1 MNKILK
7 IFLIILIMSGLVSAA
22 IAQEQ
27 GKQGQ
32 VTVPLDQFLQLM
44 NKNNKPA
51 PQSVPPPPVTL
62 VFGTADLSVTAGK
75 DSLKVK
81 CNTMFSSFHGGWNE
95 ISLIG
100 TQAALNEVKVDGAD
114 MPVYTKD
121 GKYTIIH
128 KGAGRHSLTFTYLVS
143 SKRSGNTTVSTLL
156 LPPSSSSNLK
166 ISVPSTGINIQVTPS
181 MGGNTS
187 AEENRSVFKGTL
199 PAGESVQVSWSLTT
213 ATNNRTTQ
221 INVKPRIYAGVNHLV
236 SVSVGAVQITSQI
249 NLSIVRGKSD
259 SFYFLAPKDVEILEV
274 KSDKLQTWT
283 MEEGKNGKN
292 INVILTEKAEGNV
305 QITVVTEKPLKNIS
319 SVWTV
324 PFLQVTGAEQEKGF
338 IACEAKTSLE
348 MKSSEEQDINR
359 IDVKEL
365 PSALDS
371 MATSPVIL
379 AYRYYKH
386 PFVLSVETEKHE
398 ELPVLSATI
407 DSAQAIT
414 FVNDEGVCLTKVIY
428 QMKNNLKQFLQIK
441 LPEGAEIMNAFVS
454 GSPVKPVKASDSK
467 DKRTVLIP
475 LRKSDAGQNSSLNS
489 FAVEVSYKSKS
500 GSFSFL
506 GSKSEFLPSCDVQI
520 SEYYW
525 TVYLPEDNRVISFGG
540 NMKRSASTISRGLTG
555 GTLQVQE
562 NEGYD
567 KSIAQKIAPS
577 SEQVMR
583 DEEKQQVMVQNFTS
597 VSLADNTG
605 RVSGVLPV
613 ELYIPQSGQVFTF
626 KKLLMEEGKNPSIS
640 FVYTGNFFLSIFC
653 WAFLLSSLYM
663 VIMLRNQKITR
674 GKLLPIL
681 IVFTVSFLA
690 GKRVPEIFSFTLTG
704 IILGL
709 LYLFI
714 TSAFRNKIVPF
725 FRAGHRSEP
734 LNI

>member
-7 IFLIILIMSGLVSAA
+7 IFLITIIILSFASAS

-32 VTVPLDQFLQLM
+32 VTVPLEQFLQLM

-51 PQSVPPPPVTL
+51 PPSVPPPPVTL

-95 ISLIG
+95 ISIIG

-128 KGAGRHSLTFTYLVS
+128 KGAGRHSLAFTYLVS

-166 ISVPSTGINIQVTPS
+166 ISVPSTGINIQVNPS
-181 MGGNTS
+181 MGGATS
-187 AEENRSVFKGTL
+187 VEENRSIFKGTL
-199 PAGESVQVSWSLTT
+199 PAGDSAQVSWSLTT
-213 ATNNRTTQ
+213 ATGNKNTQ
-221 INVKPRIYAGVNHLV
+221 VNVKPRIYAAVNHLV
-236 SVSVGAVQITSQI
+236 SVSVGAVQIVSQI

-305 QITVVTEKPLKNIS
+305 QVTVVSEKPLKNIS

-348 MKSSEEQDINR
+348 MKSTEEQDVNR

-365 PSALDS
+365 PAALDS

-398 ELPVLSATI
+398 ELPVLSATV

-414 FVNDEGVCLTKVIY
+414 FVNDEGVALTKVIY
-428 QMKNNLKQFLQIK
+428 QMKNNLKQFLQIR

-454 GSPVKPVKASDSK
+454 GSPVKPVKSSDSK
-467 DKRTVLIP
+467 DNRTVLIP
-475 LRKSDAGQNSSLNS
+475 LRKSEAGQNSALNS

-500 GSFSFL
+500 GGFSFL
-506 GSKSEFLPSCDVQI
+506 GSKSEILPSCDVQI

-540 NMKRSASTISRGLTG
+540 NMKRSGGTVSHGLTG
-555 GTLQVQE
+555 GKLKAQQDE
-562 NEGYD
+562 AYD
-567 KSIAQKIAPS
+567 KEIAEKIAPS
-577 SEQVMR
+577 AEQVMKKEDR
-583 DEEKQQVMVQNFTS
+583 QQAMVQNFTAVS
-597 VSLADNTG
+597 VADNSG

-626 KKLLMEEGKNPSIS
+626 KKLLMEEGKNPAIS
-640 FVYTGNFFLSIFC
+640 FIYTGNFFLSMFC
-653 WAFLLSSLYM
+653 WAFLLASLYM
-663 VIMLRNQKITR
+663 VIRLRNQKITR
-674 GKLLPIL
+674 IKLLPLL
-681 IVFTVSFLA
+681 IVFLVSFLA
-690 GKRVPEIFSFTLTG
+690 GKRVPEMFSFTLTG

-709 LYLFI
+709 LYLFL

-725 FRAGHRSEP
+725 FRAGHRSES

>member
-1 MNKILK
+1 MNILK
-7 IFLIILIMSGLVSAA
+7 VFLLVFLMLSLLSIAN
-22 IAQEQ
+22 AQEQ

-51 PQSVPPPPVTL
+51 PPSVPPPPVTL

-75 DSLKVK
+75 DSLKVQ

-100 TQAALNEVKVDGAD
+100 TQAALNEVKVDGSD
-114 MPVYTKD
+114 MPVYTKE

-128 KGAGRHSLTFTYLVS
+128 KGAGKHTLTFTYLVS
-143 SKRSGNTTVSTLL
+143 AKRSGNTTLASLL

-166 ISVPSTGINIQVTPS
+166 LSVPYTGINIQVNPS
-181 MGGNTS
+181 MGGTTS
-187 AEENRSVFKGTL
+187 VEENRSIFKGTL
-199 PAGESVQVSWSLTT
+199 PAGELVQVSWSLT
-213 ATNNRTTQ
+213 AANNNKNTR
-221 INVKPRIYAGVNHLV
+221 INVKPRIYAQVNHLV
-236 SVSVGAVQITSQI
+236 SVSVGAVQIISQI
-249 NLSIVRGKSD
+249 NLSMVRGKTDNFS
-259 SFYFLAPKDVEILEV
+259 FLAPKDLEILEV

-283 MEEGKNGKN
+283 QEEGKNGKN
-292 INVILTEKAEGNV
+292 ISVILTEKVEGNV
-305 QITVVTEKPLKNIS
+305 QVTVISEKPLKNIS
-319 SVWTV
+319 SVWTA
-324 PFLQVTGAEQEKGF
+324 PFIQVTGAEQEKGF

-348 MKSSEEQDINR
+348 MKSAEEQDINR

-365 PSALDS
+365 PTALDN

-386 PFVLSVETEKHE
+386 PFVLSIETEKHE

-414 FVNDEGVCLTKVIY
+414 FVNDEGVGLTKVIY
-428 QMKNNLKQFLQIK
+428 QMKNNLKQFLQIR
-441 LPEGAEIMNAFVS
+441 LPEGAEIMNAFVA
-454 GSPVKPVKASDSK
+454 GYPVKPVKPSGSK
-467 DKRTVLIP
+467 DNRTVLIP
-475 LRKSDAGQNSSLNS
+475 LRKSEAGQDASLNS
-489 FAVEVSYKSKS
+489 FAVEISYKSKS

-525 TVYLPEDNRVISFGG
+525 TVYLPEDNRVISFAG
-540 NMKRSASTISRGLTG
+540 NMKRSGINLNRGLTG
-555 GTLQVQE
+555 GTLQVQQDE
-562 NEGYD
+562 SYD
-567 KSIAQKIAPS
+567 KEISKKIAPS

-583 DEEKQQVMVQNFTS
+583 KEEKQKAMVQNFTS
-597 VSLADNTG
+597 VSVADSTG

-640 FVYTGNFFLSIFC
+640 FMYTGNFFLSILC
-653 WAFLLSSLYM
+653 WAFLLASLYI
-663 VIMLRNQKITR
+663 VIILRNQKITR
-674 GKLLPIL
+674 IKLLPLL
-681 IVFTVSFLA
+681 IIFTVSFLA
-690 GKRVPEIFSFTLTG
+690 GKRVPELFSFTLTG
-704 IILGL
+704 IFLGVIYLIL
-709 LYLFI
+709 
-714 TSAFRNKIVPF
+714 TSAFRNKILHF
-725 FRAGHRSEP
+725 FRLRHRTES

>member
-1 MNKILK
+1 MNRILK
-7 IFLIILIMSGLVSAA
+7 IFLIILIMSGLISAA

-44 NKNNKPA
+44 NKNNKPVSQ
-51 PQSVPPPPVTL
+51 PVPPPPVTL

-75 DSLKVK
+75 DSLKVQ

-143 SKRSGNTTVSTLL
+143 AKRSGNTTVSTLL

-166 ISVPSTGINIQVTPS
+166 ISIPATGINIQVNPS

-187 AEENRSVFKGTL
+187 AEENRSIFKGTL
-199 PAGESVQVSWSLTT
+199 PAGESVQVSWSLPTSG
-213 ATNNRTTQ
+213 NSKITQ
-221 INVKPRIYAGVNHLV
+221 INVKPRIYAQVNHLV

-249 NLSIVRGKSD
+249 NLSVVRGKSD

-283 MEEGKNGKN
+283 MEEGKNGKH
-292 INVILTEKAEGNV
+292 INVILTEKAEGAV
-305 QITVVTEKPLKNIS
+305 QITVVSEKPLKNIS

-324 PFLQVTGAEQEKGF
+324 PFLQVTDVEQEKGF

-348 MKSSEEQDINR
+348 MKSTEEQDINR

-365 PSALDS
+365 PTALDS

-386 PFVLSVETEKHE
+386 PFVLSIETEKHE
-398 ELPVLSATI
+398 ELPVLSATV

-428 QMKNNLKQFLQIK
+428 QMKNNLKQFLQIR

-454 GSPVKPVKASDSK
+454 GSPVKPVKASNSK
-467 DKRTVLIP
+467 DNRTVLIP
-475 LRKSDAGQNSSLNS
+475 LRKSDAGQNSALNS

-500 GSFSFL
+500 GGFSFL
-506 GSKSEFLPSCDVQI
+506 GSKSEFLPACDVQV

-540 NMKRSASTISRGLTG
+540 NMKISTGAVSLGLTG
-555 GTLQVQE
+555 GTLQVQKDE
-562 NEGYD
+562 AYD
-567 KSIAQKIAPS
+567 KEIAEKIAPS
-577 SEQVMR
+577 SEQIKR
-583 DEEKQQVMVQNFTS
+583 KEDRQQAMVQNFTS
-597 VSLADNTG
+597 VSVADNSG
-605 RVSGVLPV
+605 RVSGILPV

-626 KKLLMEEGKNPSIS
+626 KKLLMEEGKNPAIS

-674 GKLLPIL
+674 IKLLPIL

-690 GKRVPEIFSFTLTG
+690 GKRVPELFSFNLTG
-704 IILGL
+704 IFLGL

-714 TSAFRNKIVPF
+714 TSAFRNRILPF
-725 FRAGHRSEP
+725 FRAGHRIEP

>member
-7 IFLIILIMSGLVSAA
+7 IFLIILIMSGLISAV

-44 NKNNKPA
+44 NKNNKPVSQ
-51 PQSVPPPPVTL
+51 PVPPPPVTL

-75 DSLKVK
+75 DSLKVQ

-143 SKRSGNTTVSTLL
+143 AKRSGNTTVSTLL

-166 ISVPSTGINIQVTPS
+166 ISVPATGINIQVNPS

-187 AEENRSVFKGTL
+187 VEENRSIFKGTL
-199 PAGESVQVSWSLTT
+199 PAGESVQVSWSLPTSG
-213 ATNNRTTQ
+213 NSKITQ
-221 INVKPRIYAGVNHLV
+221 INVKPRIYAQVNHLV

-283 MEEGKNGKN
+283 MEEGKNGKI
-292 INVILTEKAEGNV
+292 INVILTEKAEGAV
-305 QITVVTEKPLKNIS
+305 LITVVCEKPLKNIS

-348 MKSSEEQDINR
+348 MKSTEEQDINR

-365 PSALDS
+365 PAALDG

-386 PFVLSVETEKHE
+386 PFVLSIETEKHE
-398 ELPVLSATI
+398 ELPVLSATV

-428 QMKNNLKQFLQIK
+428 QMKNNLKQFLQIR

-454 GSPVKPVKASDSK
+454 GSPVKPVKPSDSK
-467 DKRTVLIP
+467 DNRTVLIP
-475 LRKSDAGQNSSLNS
+475 LRKSEAGQNSALNS

-500 GSFSFL
+500 GGFSFL
-506 GSKSEFLPSCDVQI
+506 GSKSEFLPACDVQV

-540 NMKRSASTISRGLTG
+540 NMKRSGGAVSRGLTG
-555 GTLQVQE
+555 GTLQVHQDE
-562 NEGYD
+562 AYD
-567 KSIAQKIAPS
+567 KEIAEKIAPS
-577 SEQVMR
+577 SEQIMR
-583 DEEKQQVMVQNFTS
+583 KEDRQQVMMQNFTS
-597 VSLADNTG
+597 VSVADNSG

-626 KKLLMEEGKNPSIS
+626 KKLLMEEGKNPAIS
-640 FVYTGNFFLSIFC
+640 FIYTGNFFLSMFC
-653 WAFLLSSLYM
+653 WAFLLASLYM

-674 GKLLPIL
+674 IKLLPLL
-681 IVFTVSFLA
+681 IVFVVSFLA
-690 GKRVPEIFSFTLTG
+690 GKRMPEIFSFTLTG

-714 TSAFRNKIVPF
+714 TSAFRNKILHF
-725 FRAGHRSEP
+725 FRPAHRTET